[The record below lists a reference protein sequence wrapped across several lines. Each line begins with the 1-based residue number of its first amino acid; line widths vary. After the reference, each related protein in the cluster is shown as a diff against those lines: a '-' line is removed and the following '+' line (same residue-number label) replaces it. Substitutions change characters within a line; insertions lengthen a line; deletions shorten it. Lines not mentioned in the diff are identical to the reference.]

1 MSDPTQR
8 GDEIAANMRAYFEAN
23 KHRRYV
29 EGNADS
35 LMLGLLNIALAAGSG
50 RAETRSK
57 AQCEASQSGDAA
69 SSATPKPNRQSEGA

>member
-35 LMLGLLNIALAAGSG
+35 LMLGLLNIALAAGTR

-57 AQCEASQSGDAA
+57 AQCEASQSGPKGNAQSQ
-69 SSATPKPNRQSEGA
+69 SSPTGDQR

>member
-35 LMLGLLNIALAAGSG
+35 LMLGLLNIALAAGTR

-69 SSATPKPNRQSEGA
+69 SSATPKPYRQSEGA